1 MADRSDQIIGFKVA
15 VIIFANLWF
24 LLTLGHS
31 HLLKKDLELVISMQR
46 QRFDYRPIKFNFEF
60 VTIIVEFYQLTCLA
74 WLKDQLFKLDIGQKQ
89 ILNATILIPSVYSDT
104 MIITLLCIIFC
115 MPVIIM
121 LVVSVVWYR
130 SKSALSGICG
140 SQILKMLIVPVLTI
154 YLNIFSKVDI
164 SSDLA
169 SARTFSLIYVFITI
183 FSSMAFENEKSIVD
197 DKKIQYN
204 NPHTTFIMSL
214 IAIFNSFTNNLAVIF
229 IVNILSCV
237 ALIGIIFYTNCHKSV
252 YLKIFHIGTLVLA
265 MWSSVLSL
273 IVHAESYYNPI
284 VCVSV
289 LAVGYIL
296 FGSMMWGI
304 AKCVGTTCADSYQNL
319 NDCPDQRQIEL
330 NLV

>member
-1 MADRSDQIIGFKVA
+1 MADRSDQMIGFKVA

-89 ILNATILIPSVYSDT
+89 ILNATILIPSKYSDT

-115 MPVIIM
+115 MPVIIIIM
-121 LVVSVVWYR
+121 SVVWHR
-130 SKSALSGICG
+130 VNG
-140 SQILKMLIVPVLTI
+140 SQILKMLIIPVLTI

-169 SARTFSLIYVFITI
+169 SSRTFSLIYVSIII

-214 IAIFNSFTNNLAVIF
+214 IAIFNSFTNNLAVTF

-237 ALIGIIFYTNCHKSV
+237 VLIGIIFYTNCHKSV

-265 MWSSVLSL
+265 MWSSILSL
-273 IVHAESYYNPI
+273 IVYVESYYNPI

-289 LAVGYIL
+289 LAIGYIL
-296 FGSMMWGI
+296 FGLI
-304 AKCVGTTCADSYQNL
+304 AWNVAKYMGTIHADSYQNL
-319 NDCPDQRQIEL
+319 SNFPDRCQIEL
-330 NLV
+330 DDSEI